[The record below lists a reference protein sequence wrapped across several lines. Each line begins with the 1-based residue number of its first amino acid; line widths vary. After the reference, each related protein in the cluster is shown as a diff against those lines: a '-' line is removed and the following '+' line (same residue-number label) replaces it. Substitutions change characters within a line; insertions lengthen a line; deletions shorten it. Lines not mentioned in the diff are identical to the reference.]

1 MNFIKLCINVD
12 IIKKKGKNRRRIL
25 EITGSNDWSVKKNT
39 HTHDAIM
46 QIEWKK
52 RIANEVLR
60 LRGVNR

>member
-1 MNFIKLCINVD
+1 MHKRRYH
-12 IIKKKGKNRRRIL
+12 KKKGKNRRRIL
-25 EITGSNDWSVKKNT
+25 EITGSNDWSVKKKHT